1 MPHGIG
7 THGPAAVARTDGA
20 SEDSISP
27 NQEAAV
33 SAPTEIAPP
42 SPRRPTVRRWTAAA
56 LCAAAAL
63 AVVGA
68 AVGAQPDYARGFAPP
83 ATGLFGAVLGLLAL
97 PGRAGLRQRALGW
110 GAVALL
116 LWSGAGLLF
125 DVLRA
130 AAVLGVPG
138 LPPEVDL
145 LGLVRRAVSMLAA
158 VLLAFHLLSRRSSA
172 PLSPLWG
179 IAGALAT
186 VPYPALKLYWW
197 AGGEGAS
204 EFSSGAGSS
213 VAAAFPV
220 MELFTFG
227 LAALWSLA
235 LVTVRGPAMARRV
248 LVLGGWT
255 AAIMLLNMGALAG
268 FGTLA
273 DVTGVVDGPFES
285 SPQGLMVALVYGSW
299 FALGLCLG
307 RAALGPGPS
316 RPALA
321 IL

>member
-1 MPHGIG
+1 M
-7 THGPAAVARTDGA
+7 
-20 SEDSISP
+20 
-27 NQEAAV
+27 

-42 SPRRPTVRRWTAAA
+42 SPRRPTFRHWTFRRWTAAA
-56 LCAAAAL
+56 LCTAAVLAA
-63 AVVGA
+63 VGT

-83 ATGLFGAVLGLLAL
+83 AIGLLSAVLGLLAL
-97 PGRAGLRQRALGW
+97 PGRPGLRRRMLGW
-110 GAVALL
+110 VAVALL

-145 LGLVRRAVSMLAA
+145 LGLVRRATSMLAA
-158 VLLAFHLLSRRSSA
+158 VLLAIHLLPRLSGA

-179 IAGALAT
+179 IAGMLAS

-204 EFSSGAGSS
+204 EFASGAGAS
-213 VAAAFPV
+213 AGAAFPL
-220 MELFTFG
+220 MEILTFG
-227 LAALWSLA
+227 LAALWSVA
-235 LVTVRGPAMARRV
+235 LVTVRGPAAVRRV

-255 AAIMLLNMGALAG
+255 AAIALLNMGALAG

-273 DVTGVVDGPFES
+273 DVTGVVDGPFEPS
-285 SPQGLMVALVYGSW
+285 SQGLLVALVYGSW
-299 FALGLCLG
+299 FTLGLCLG

-316 RPALA
+316 RTALA